1 MTRSRGEPTLTY
13 RSGERVELGD
23 IVMQPENGDTMGV
36 VVDVILPNSGKAM
49 ISYGVP
55 SGGVFVKWEGWNT
68 EVLFGVDVLQ
78 GPDYVFFVRRKSESP
93 KTALTYRGGERV
105 ELGDVVV
112 RPESGDTRGV
122 VAELILP
129 YSAKAVW
136 HGLRS
141 GGVLVKWDGG
151 ETEVSMGL
159 DVLREEVN
167 FVERG

>member
-1 MTRSRGEPTLTY
+1 M
-13 RSGERVELGD
+13 
-23 IVMQPENGDTMGV
+23 
-36 VVDVILPNSGKAM
+36 
-49 ISYGVP
+49 
-55 SGGVFVKWEGWNT
+55 
-68 EVLFGVDVLQ
+68 
-78 GPDYVFFVRRKSESP
+78 
-93 KTALTYRGGERV
+93 

-159 DVLREEVN
+159 DVFREEVD
-167 FVERG
+167 FVGRR